1 MAVVA
6 VTGLRAEARIA
17 RRAGLSIVC
26 AGGVPARTAAALN
39 AAIDNGVTGL
49 VSFGMCGGLAPSFQ
63 PGTLVC
69 ARAVIAP
76 DGTRYPVDEA
86 WHARTPALA
95 ETVEGDVFGSN
106 GIVGTAAEKATIH
119 RRTGAIAVD
128 LESAV
133 VAEAAARTRLPFIV
147 IRAIADPAERDLPSA
162 AHIALT
168 PDGSPDIGGIVASV
182 LREPSQLIELVRL
195 ARDARLALRTLARA
209 VAAAGSV
216 LLAPR

>member
-1 MAVVA
+1 MAVIA

-39 AAIDNGVTGL
+39 EAIDNGVTGL
-49 VSFGMCGGLAPSFQ
+49 VSFGMCGGLAPALAS
-63 PGTLVC
+63 GTLVC
-69 ARAVIAP
+69 ARTVIAP

-86 WHARTPALA
+86 WRARITGLV
-95 ETVEGDVFGSN
+95 ETVEGDVLGSDA
-106 GIVGTAAEKATIH
+106 IVGTADEKAVLH
-119 RRTGAIAVD
+119 ARTGAIAVD

-133 VAEAAARTRLPFIV
+133 VAEAAARKGLPFIV
-147 IRAIADPAERDLPSA
+147 IRAIADPAECDLPSA

-168 PDGSPDIGGIVASV
+168 PDGAPDIGGILASV
-182 LREPSQLIELVRL
+182 LREPSQISGLVRL
-195 ARDARLALRTLARA
+195 AREARLALRALARA
-209 VAAAGSV
+209 IAAAGSV

>member
-86 WHARTPALA
+86 WHARMPALA
-95 ETVEGDVFGSN
+95 ETVEGDVFGSD
-106 GIVGTAAEKATIH
+106 GIIGTAAEKTALH
-119 RRTGAIAVD
+119 ARTGAIAVD

-133 VAEAAARTRLPFIV
+133 VAEAAAHTRLPFIV

-168 PDGSPDIGGIVASV
+168 PDGAPDIGGIVASV

>member
-1 MAVVA
+1 MAVIA

-39 AAIDNGVTGL
+39 EAIGEGVSGL
-49 VSFGMCGGLAPSFQ
+49 VSFGMCGGLAPALA

-69 ARAVIAP
+69 ARTVIAS

-86 WHARTPALA
+86 WRARIAGLV
-95 ETVEGDVFGSN
+95 ETIDGDVFGSDAT
-106 GIVGTAAEKATIH
+106 VGTAAEKAVLH
-119 RRTGAIAVD
+119 ARTGAICVD

-133 VAEAAARTRLPFIV
+133 AAEAAARAKLPFIV

-162 AHIALT
+162 AYIALT
-168 PDGSPDIGGIVASV
+168 PDGAPDLSRIVSSM
-182 LREPSQLIELVRL
+182 LREPSQISGLVRL
-195 ARDARLALRTLARA
+195 AREARLALRTLSRT
-209 VAAAGSV
+209 VAAVGPV